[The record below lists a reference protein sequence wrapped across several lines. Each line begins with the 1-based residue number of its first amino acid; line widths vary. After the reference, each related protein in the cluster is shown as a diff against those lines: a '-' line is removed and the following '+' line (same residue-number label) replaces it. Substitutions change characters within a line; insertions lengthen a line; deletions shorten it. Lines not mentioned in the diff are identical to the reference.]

1 MPAIGKKWIR
11 LSGSTPLDSVDRL
24 TGAELTGLR
33 SPMGLV
39 NTSWRSFAFM
49 FRRSDLSRDT
59 DTPFAREGP
68 RRTVW
73 RWQMVILRCRSEIV
87 PAIESV
93 LAMLARLGYSAR
105 DSVQVRLALEEALV
119 NSVCH
124 GNGDDPAKCVRL
136 RYCADRTSV
145 MIEVEDDGPGFDPDG
160 VPDPTA
166 WPNLERPTG
175 RGLLLMRHCMTW
187 VRFTG
192 RGNRVTMCKRNSA
205 DVVEVSAPLIFPPAL

>member
-1 MPAIGKKWIR
+1 MLNNRKKMDMSVGFYTARLGKAVGGR
-11 LSGSTPLDSVDRL
+11 GVDRPPL
-24 TGAELTGLR
+24 ADWFIQHEFEECCVDVR
-33 SPMGLV
+33 CDPPPS
-39 NTSWRSFAFM
+39 NA
-49 FRRSDLSRDT
+49 
-59 DTPFAREGP
+59 DTPFAREGL

-73 RWQMVILRCRSEIV
+73 RWQLLILRCRSEIV

-93 LAMLARLGYSAR
+93 LVMLARLGYSAR

-119 NSVCH
+119 NGVRH

-136 RYCADRTSV
+136 RYCADRASV

-160 VPDPTA
+160 VPDPTT

-192 RGNRVTMCKRNSA
+192 RGNRVTMCKRKSA
-205 DVVEVSAPLIFPPAL
+205 DVAELSAPLNFPPAL